1 VEDLG
6 LITTKGQLRISNT
19 IYLEIIPRILT
30 YSTQLT
36 ITKKPAWYF
45 DPVGRL
51 ERKKTSHGFQQFFRE
66 HSEMW
71 LERFTYKEVV
81 RSFFSR
87 RFFSV

>member
-6 LITTKGQLRISNT
+6 LITTKGQLRISNP

-36 ITKKPAWYF
+36 ITKEPAWYF

-51 ERKKTSHGFQQFFRE
+51 ER
-66 HSEMW
+66 
-71 LERFTYKEVV
+71 FTYKVAV